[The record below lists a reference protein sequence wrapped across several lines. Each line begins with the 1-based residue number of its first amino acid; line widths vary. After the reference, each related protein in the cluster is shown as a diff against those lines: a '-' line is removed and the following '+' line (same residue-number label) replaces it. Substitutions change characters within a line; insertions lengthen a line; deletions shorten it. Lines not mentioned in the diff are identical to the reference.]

1 MCTDRPGTEE
11 CPRPPAW
18 GDLAW
23 LQLPTSASAYHSC
36 THGLENVS
44 QSLDTNCWWQPI
56 QQMKRFRVS
65 WAPTW
70 IFWLDLAIHVLI
82 SSMVLIPQNKNY
94 CGQLLQCQFA
104 SKQRA
109 LNMWGRRFLQDRW
122 LLLVVARCRQ
132 SLACTRT
139 GLWESGFSVEV
150 EVGLGELHIQLCFF
164 AVYVCFDQFLCLCVL
179 FWESVINVI
188 GSGRERIVSSWQD

>member
-1 MCTDRPGTEE
+1 MPQASSLGQFSLVATAYKCK
-11 CPRPPAW
+11 C
-18 GDLAW
+18 
-23 LQLPTSASAYHSC
+23 LPFMH
-36 THGLENVS
+36 
-44 QSLDTNCWWQPI
+44 
-56 QQMKRFRVS
+56 S
-65 WAPTW
+65 WAW
-70 IFWLDLAIHVLI
+70 KCQSELGHKLLMAAYSADEKIQSQLSSDMNIFWLYLAIHVLI
-82 SSMVLIPQNKNY
+82 SSMVLFPQNKNY

-164 AVYVCFDQFLCLCVL
+164 AVYVCFDQFFCLCVL